1 MTTYEDLLRL
11 PSTPIQ
17 ENMTTYEDLLRLPST
32 PDPNRLLLVDGHSW
46 AYRAYYGI
54 PDLTSGTGQP
64 VGAVFGFWRALLVL
78 MRAFPSEYVA
88 VTFDAPGPTFR
99 NDMYADYK
107 ANRSPM
113 PEELRSQFP
122 LIERLLSEFG
132 IPVFSVP
139 GVEADDVMA
148 SLATKATDCGL
159 KSLIASSDKDLAQLV
174 DDSISLLRPS
184 GRGADSSQQV
194 LDAYG
199 VEAKYGVPPAQI
211 VDMLALVGDSSDNVP
226 GVPSVGEKTALKLL
240 QQFET
245 LESVLSSAD
254 KVGNRR
260 VSENLVSHADDARLA
275 QQLIR
280 LKTNVDV
287 GDVPSVCRL
296 RGIDEAA
303 LASTLTELGFSS
315 ALAEL
320 GLEPSAQP
328 QPQAPTVATDYS
340 AILTISQLDM
350 LVADLRQ
357 ANVLSIDLETTS
369 KNPHEAKIVGIA
381 VSLQPLVGYYIPIGH
396 NLLDAPTQL
405 DLDVVLEALRPFVEA
420 ETPQLIGQNIKYD
433 LIILQ
438 RYGLDAN
445 GIQFDSMIA
454 SHLTQPEERR
464 HNLERIANAVLG
476 CSVSSFSD
484 VAGKDGSFAS
494 VPVEEATN
502 YAAEDAEIVQR
513 LHEPLVERLRSQN
526 LMPLFES
533 VEMPLVSVLARMQS
547 NGILLDSDVLA
558 AQGDEI
564 RKELEILESD
574 LFDIAGEPFN
584 PNSPK
589 QVAEILFFR
598 LGLPVLAK
606 TKTGPST
613 SAQVLARLAELH
625 PLPGKLMKHR
635 ELKKLLTTYIDQ
647 LPKTVNPNTGRIHS
661 SFHQT
666 STATGRLS
674 SSDPNLQ
681 NIPTRTETGG
691 RIRGAFIA
699 APGYVFVAAD
709 YSQIELRLLAHLSE
723 DERLIEGFNSGM
735 DLHRLTASHVFG
747 LPESEVTDQLRD
759 AAKRIN
765 FGILYGIS
773 PFGLGRE
780 LRIPQSEAKAYI
792 DRFFSAYPRAKET
805 IDRMIET
812 ATKKG
817 YAETLLGRRRPL
829 PNLTSRNM
837 QQRNFDRRNA
847 VNTPIQGSAADL
859 IKLAMIHID
868 ERIRT
873 ETPLLRMTLQ
883 IHDELVFEVPESL
896 LESSIAIIRD
906 GMENIYQLNLPL
918 TTKVSTGSNWGE
930 L

>member
-1 MTTYEDLLRL
+1 
-11 PSTPIQ
+11 
-17 ENMTTYEDLLRLPST
+17 MTTYEDLLRLPST

-78 MRAFPSEYVA
+78 MRSFPSEHVA

-340 AILTISQLDM
+340 AILTISQLDT

-438 RYGLDAN
+438 RYGLDAK

-868 ERIRT
+868 ERIRA

-906 GMENIYQLNLPL
+906 GMENVYQLNLPL

>member
-1 MTTYEDLLRL
+1 MTTYEDLLHL
-11 PSTPIQ
+11 PSA
-17 ENMTTYEDLLRLPST
+17 
-32 PDPNRLLLVDGHSW
+32 PDPERLLLIDGHSL
-46 AYRAYYGI
+46 AYRAFYGI

-64 VGAVFGFWRALLVL
+64 VGAVYGFWRALLMM
-78 MRAFPSEYVA
+78 MRSFPSEHVV

-99 NDMYADYK
+99 HDMYENYK

-113 PEELRSQFP
+113 PEELRSQLP
-122 LIERLLSEFG
+122 LIEQLLKEFG
-132 IPVFSVP
+132 VPVFSVP
-139 GVEADDVMA
+139 GVEADDVLA
-148 SLATKATDCGL
+148 SLATKAANVGF
-159 KSLIASSDKDLAQLV
+159 KSLIASSDKDLAQVV
-174 DDSISLLRPS
+174 DDNISLLRPA
-184 GRGADSSQQV
+184 GRGVDSSQKV

-199 VEAKYGVPPAQI
+199 VEAKYGVPPARI
-211 VDMLALVGDSSDNVP
+211 VDLLALVGDSSDNIP
-226 GVPSVGEKTALKLL
+226 GVPAVGEKTALKLL

-245 LESVLSSAD
+245 LEGVLSSAD

-260 VSENLVSHADDARLA
+260 VSENLVTHADIARRA
-275 QQLIR
+275 HQLIQ
-280 LKTNVDV
+280 LKTDIDV
-287 GDVPSVCRL
+287 GDIPSVCRL
-296 RGIDEAA
+296 RGIDENA
-303 LASTLTELGFSS
+303 LASMLTELGFSS
-315 ALAEL
+315 SLAEL
-320 GLEPSAQP
+320 GLEPSVQAR
-328 QPQAPTVATDYS
+328 PQAPPVAVDYS
-340 AILTISQLDM
+340 TILTAKQLASLVSDLSQ
-350 LVADLRQ
+350 AD
-357 ANVLSIDLETTS
+357 VLSIDLETTS
-369 KNPHEAKIVGIA
+369 RDPHEAEIVGIA
-381 VSLQPLVGYYIPIGH
+381 ISLQPLAGYYIPIGH
-396 NLLDAPTQL
+396 DTLDAPVQL
-405 DLDVVLEALRPFVEA
+405 DLDIVLEALRPFIEG

-438 RYGLDAN
+438 RNGLNPN
-445 GIQFDSMIA
+445 GIRFDSMIA
-454 SHLTQPEERR
+454 SHLTRPEERR
-464 HNLERIANAVLG
+464 HNLESIASAILG
-476 CSVSSFSD
+476 CSVSSYGD
-484 VAGKDGSFAS
+484 VAGKDGSFSA
-494 VPVEEATN
+494 VPIEQATD
-502 YAAEDAEIVQR
+502 YAAEDAEVVQR
-513 LHEPLVERLRSQN
+513 LHEPLLERLRAQK
-526 LMPLFES
+526 LIPLFES
-533 VEMPLVSVLARMQS
+533 VEMPLVPVLARMES

-564 RKELEILESD
+564 RKELEIVESD
-574 LFDIAGEPFN
+574 LYDIAGESFN

-589 QVAEILFFR
+589 QVAEILFER
-598 LGLPVLAK
+598 LGLPVLSK

-625 PLPGKLMKHR
+625 PLPGKLMTHR

-647 LPKTVNPNTGRIHS
+647 LPKAVNQRTGRIHS
-661 SFHQT
+661 SFHQA

-681 NIPTRTETGG
+681 NIPTRTESGG
-691 RIRGAFIA
+691 RIRSA
-699 APGYVFVAAD
+699 FVAAHGFVLIAVD
-709 YSQIELRLLAHLSE
+709 YSQIELRLLAHFSE
-723 DERLIEGFNSGM
+723 DKDLIEGFNSGM

-792 DRFFSAYPRAKET
+792 ERFFAAFPRAKET

-829 PNLTSRNM
+829 PNLKSRNM

-868 ERIRT
+868 ERIRK
-873 ETPLLRMTLQ
+873 EKSPLRMTLQ

-896 LESSIAIIRD
+896 LESSIAMIRD
-906 GMENIYQLNLPL
+906 GMENVYQLNLPL
-918 TTKVSTGSNWGE
+918 TTKVSTGINWGE

>member
-1 MTTYEDLLRL
+1 MTTYEDLLHL
-11 PSTPIQ
+11 S
-17 ENMTTYEDLLRLPST
+17 ST
-32 PDPNRLLLVDGHSW
+32 PDPKRLLLIDGHSW
-46 AYRAYYGI
+46 AYRAFYGI
-54 PDLTSGTGQP
+54 PDLTSATGQP
-64 VGAVFGFWRALLVL
+64 VGAVFGFWRALMIM
-78 MRAFPSEYVA
+78 MRSFPSDHVA
-88 VTFDAPGPTFR
+88 VTFDASGPTFR
-99 NDMYADYK
+99 HAMYAQYK

-122 LIERLLSEFG
+122 LIEQLLNELG
-132 IPVFSVP
+132 VPMFSIP
-139 GVEADDVMA
+139 GVEADDVLA
-148 SLATKATDCGL
+148 TLATKAAKCGL

-174 DDSISLLRPS
+174 DDNISLLRPS
-184 GRGADSSQQV
+184 GRGVDSSQKI
-194 LDAYG
+194 LDTIG
-199 VEAKYGVPPAQI
+199 VEAKYGVPPARI
-211 VDMLALVGDSSDNVP
+211 VDLLSLVGDSSDNVP

-245 LESVLSSAD
+245 LEGVLSSAD

-260 VSENLVSHADDARLA
+260 VSENLVTHADAARLA
-275 QQLIR
+275 KDLIQ
-280 LKTNVDV
+280 LKTDLDV

-296 RGIDEAA
+296 RGIDEDA
-303 LASTLTELGFSS
+303 LAITLTRLGFSS
-315 ALAEL
+315 SLAEL
-320 GLEPSAQP
+320 GLEPMVQAQP
-328 QPQAPTVATDYS
+328 QTPPVATAYS
-340 AILTISQLDM
+340 AILTIDQLDA
-350 LVADLRQ
+350 LVSDLKQ

-369 KNPHEAKIVGIA
+369 RDPHRAEIVGIA
-381 VSLQPLVGYYIPIGH
+381 LSLQPLIGYYIPIGH
-396 NLLDAPTQL
+396 NTLDAPAQL
-405 DLDVVLEALRPFVEA
+405 DLDYVLEALRPFLEA

-433 LIILQ
+433 LIILR
-438 RYGLDAN
+438 RYGLN
-445 GIQFDSMIA
+445 PGGIQFDAMIA
-454 SHLTQPEERR
+454 SHLTRPEERR
-464 HNLERIANAVLG
+464 HNLESIAIAVLG

-484 VAGKDGSFAS
+484 VVGKDGSFS
-494 VPVEEATN
+494 EVPLEEATN

-513 LHEPLVERLRSQN
+513 LHEPLLERLRAQH

-533 VEMPLVSVLARMQS
+533 VEMPLVPVLATMES
-547 NGILLDSDVLA
+547 NGILLDSDVLRV
-558 AQGDEI
+558 QGDEI
-564 RKELEILESD
+564 RRALEILESD
-574 LFDIAGEPFN
+574 LFDIAGESFN

-589 QVAEILFFR
+589 QVAEILFYR
-598 LGLPVLAK
+598 LGLPVLSK

-625 PLPGKLMKHR
+625 PLPGKLMTHR

-647 LPKTVNPNTGRIHS
+647 LPKAVNPNTGRIHS

-699 APGYVFVAAD
+699 SPGCVLIAAD
-709 YSQIELRLLAHLSE
+709 YSQIELRLLAHFSE
-723 DERLIEGFNSGM
+723 DENLIEGFNSGI

-829 PNLTSRNM
+829 PNLTSRNV

-868 ERIRT
+868 ERIRS

-906 GMENIYQLNLPL
+906 GMENVYPLGLPL
-918 TTKVSTGSNWGE
+918 TTKISTGSNWGE

>member
-1 MTTYEDLLRL
+1 MTTYEDLLHL
-11 PSTPIQ
+11 PSA
-17 ENMTTYEDLLRLPST
+17 
-32 PDPNRLLLVDGHSW
+32 PDPERLLLIDGHSL
-46 AYRAYYGI
+46 AYRAFYGI

-64 VGAVFGFWRALLVL
+64 VGAVYGFWRALLMM
-78 MRAFPSEYVA
+78 MRSFPSEHVV

-99 NDMYADYK
+99 HDMYENYK

-113 PEELRSQFP
+113 PEELRSQLP
-122 LIERLLSEFG
+122 LIEQLLKEFG
-132 IPVFSVP
+132 VPVFSVP
-139 GVEADDVMA
+139 GVEADDVLA
-148 SLATKATDCGL
+148 SLATKAANVGF
-159 KSLIASSDKDLAQLV
+159 KSLIASSDKDLAQVV
-174 DDSISLLRPS
+174 DDNISLLRPA
-184 GRGADSSQQV
+184 GRGVDSSQKV

-199 VEAKYGVPPAQI
+199 VEAKYGVPPARI
-211 VDMLALVGDSSDNVP
+211 VDLLALVGDSSDNIP
-226 GVPSVGEKTALKLL
+226 GVPAVGEKTALKLL

-245 LESVLSSAD
+245 LEGVLSSAD

-260 VSENLVSHADDARLA
+260 VSENLVTHADIARRA
-275 QQLIR
+275 HQLIQ
-280 LKTNVDV
+280 LKTDIDV
-287 GDVPSVCRL
+287 GDIPSVCRL
-296 RGIDEAA
+296 RGIDENA
-303 LASTLTELGFSS
+303 LASMLTELGFSS
-315 ALAEL
+315 SLAEL
-320 GLEPSAQP
+320 GLEPSVQAR
-328 QPQAPTVATDYS
+328 PQAPPVAVDYS
-340 AILTISQLDM
+340 TILTAKQLASLVSDLSQ
-350 LVADLRQ
+350 AD
-357 ANVLSIDLETTS
+357 VLSIDLETTS
-369 KNPHEAKIVGIA
+369 RDPHEAEIVGIA
-381 VSLQPLVGYYIPIGH
+381 ISLQPLAGYYIPIGH
-396 NLLDAPTQL
+396 DTLDAPVQL
-405 DLDVVLEALRPFVEA
+405 DLDIVLEALRPFIEG

-438 RYGLDAN
+438 RNGLNPN
-445 GIQFDSMIA
+445 GIRFDSMIA
-454 SHLTQPEERR
+454 SHLTRPEERR
-464 HNLERIANAVLG
+464 HNLESIASAILG
-476 CSVSSFSD
+476 CSVSSYGD
-484 VAGKDGSFAS
+484 VAGKDGSFSA
-494 VPVEEATN
+494 VPIEQATD
-502 YAAEDAEIVQR
+502 YAAEDAEVVQR
-513 LHEPLVERLRSQN
+513 LHEPLLERLRAQK
-526 LMPLFES
+526 LIPLFES
-533 VEMPLVSVLARMQS
+533 VEMPLVPVLARMES

-564 RKELEILESD
+564 RKELEIVESD
-574 LFDIAGEPFN
+574 LYDIAGESFN

-589 QVAEILFFR
+589 QVAEILFER
-598 LGLPVLAK
+598 LGLPVLSK

-625 PLPGKLMKHR
+625 PLPGKLMTHR

-647 LPKTVNPNTGRIHS
+647 LPKAVNQRTGRIHS
-661 SFHQT
+661 SFHQA

-681 NIPTRTETGG
+681 NIPTRTESGG
-691 RIRGAFIA
+691 RIRSA
-699 APGYVFVAAD
+699 FVAAHGFVLIAVD
-709 YSQIELRLLAHLSE
+709 YSQIELRLLAHFSE
-723 DERLIEGFNSGM
+723 DKDLIEGFNSGM

-792 DRFFSAYPRAKET
+792 ERFFAAFPRAKET

-829 PNLTSRNM
+829 PNLKSRNM

-868 ERIRT
+868 ERIRK
-873 ETPLLRMTLQ
+873 EKSPLRITLQ

-896 LESSIAIIRD
+896 LESSIAMIRD
-906 GMENIYQLNLPL
+906 GMENVYQLNLPL
-918 TTKVSTGSNWGE
+918 TTKVSTGINWGE

>member
-1 MTTYEDLLRL
+1 MTTYENLLH
-11 PSTPIQ
+11 
-17 ENMTTYEDLLRLPST
+17 LPST
-32 PDPNRLLLVDGHSW
+32 PDPKRLLLIDGHSW
-46 AYRAYYGI
+46 AYRAFYGI

-64 VGAVFGFWRALLVL
+64 VGAIFGFWRALLQM
-78 MRAFPSEYVA
+78 MRSFPSEHVA
-88 VTFDAPGPTFR
+88 VTFDASGPTFR
-99 NDMYADYK
+99 HTMYADYK

-113 PEELRSQFP
+113 PEELRSQLP
-122 LIERLLSEFG
+122 LIEQMLNVLG
-132 IPVFSVP
+132 VPVFSIS
-139 GVEADDVMA
+139 GVEADDVLA
-148 SLATKATDCGL
+148 TLATKAAQCGL

-174 DDSISLLRPS
+174 DDNISLLRPS
-184 GRGADSSQQV
+184 GRGVDSSQKV
-194 LDAYG
+194 LDAFG
-199 VEAKYGVPPAQI
+199 VEAKYGVPPARI
-211 VDMLALVGDSSDNVP
+211 VDLLALVGDSSDNVP

-245 LESVLSSAD
+245 LEGVLSSAD

-260 VSENLVSHADDARLA
+260 VSENLIAHADDARLA
-275 QQLIR
+275 QELIQ
-280 LKTNVDV
+280 LKTDLDV
-287 GDVPSVCRL
+287 GDIPSGCHL
-296 RGIDEAA
+296 RGIDEDA
-303 LASTLTELGFSS
+303 LTATLTEFGFSS
-315 ALAEL
+315 ILAEL
-320 GLEPSAQP
+320 GLEPSAQVK
-328 QPQAPTVATDYS
+328 PQAPPVATDYS
-340 AILTISQLDM
+340 AILTIDQLET
-350 LVADLRQ
+350 LISDLKHS
-357 ANVLSIDLETTS
+357 NVLSIDLETTS
-369 KNPHEAKIVGIA
+369 RDPHQAEIVGIA
-381 VSLQPLVGYYIPIGH
+381 ISMQPLVGYYIPTGH
-396 NLLDAPTQL
+396 NTLDAPAQL
-405 DLDVVLEALRPFVEA
+405 DLNVVLEALRPFLET

-433 LIILQ
+433 LIILR
-438 RYGLDAN
+438 RYGLNAI
-445 GIQFDSMIA
+445 GIQFDAMIA

-464 HNLERIANAVLG
+464 HNLETIASTVLG

-484 VAGKDGSFAS
+484 VAGKDGSFAE
-494 VPVEEATN
+494 VPVKEATD

-513 LHEPLVERLRSQN
+513 LREPLLKRLQAQN

-533 VEMPLVSVLARMQS
+533 VEMPLIPVLATMES

-558 AQGDEI
+558 VHGDEI

-574 LFDIAGEPFN
+574 LFDIAGESFN

-589 QVAEILFFR
+589 QVAEILFYR
-598 LGLPVLAK
+598 LGLPVLSK

-625 PLPGKLMKHR
+625 PLPGKLMKYR

-699 APGYVFVAAD
+699 APGCVFIAAD
-709 YSQIELRLLAHLSE
+709 YSQIELRLLAHFSE
-723 DERLIEGFNSGM
+723 DKSLLEGFDSGM

-747 LPESEVTDQLRD
+747 LPESAVTDQLRD

-792 DRFFSAYPRAKET
+792 ERFFAAYPKAKET
-805 IDRMIET
+805 IDQMVET
-812 ATKKG
+812 ATQKG

-868 ERIRT
+868 EKIRN
-873 ETPLLRMTLQ
+873 ENPALKMTLQ

-896 LESSIAIIRD
+896 LEPSVAMIRD
-906 GMENIYQLNLPL
+906 GMENVYPLNLPL
-918 TTKVSTGSNWGE
+918 TTKVSTGSNWDE